1 MILMPIKGPTPHM
14 LHHFTHSF
22 HNVISHFYLL
32 INTTDFIM
40 ATSGHVSGLIRNL
53 DLVAYDLLLSP
64 KKLLPSNNHL
74 QMTSTPKTKRAG
86 TPYRLPMAAIEIALD
101 ESYCEKESST
111 KQTTNTCS
119 GSTDAS
125 INTTDPDKS
134 ECSDTDSSSTDSSSL
149 NSTCLDQYMCSDH
162 SSLYTSSYYDY
173 QYVQE
178 EDSTSTAGTPCYY
191 YSDSD
196 SESSALLPCCKRVV
210 GRTSDSLVS
219 LMCMSPCTRL

>member
-1 MILMPIKGPTPHM
+1 M
-14 LHHFTHSF
+14 LYHFAYSF

-40 ATSGHVSGLIRNL
+40 ATSGHVSGTIRNL

-64 KKLLPSNNHL
+64 RKLLPSNNQL

-86 TPYRLPMAAIEIALD
+86 TPYRLPMAAIEIPLD
-101 ESYCEKESST
+101 ESYCEKACST
-111 KQTTNTCS
+111 KQTTKTCT
-119 GSTDAS
+119 GSAEAS
-125 INTTDPDKS
+125 IDTMDPVKS
-134 ECSDTDSSSTDSSSL
+134 ECSDNTSFLTHNSSSIDSSSL

-178 EDSTSTAGTPCYY
+178 DDSTSAAGTPCYY

-196 SESSALLPCCKRVV
+196 SESSALLPCCKRVA

-219 LMCMSPCTRL
+219 LMCRSPCTRL